1 MLALALVYSTQS
13 ALAGDVVTGSYS
25 NKDVTTSLRSDIII
39 NGVTY
44 RALETPVLKPVVE
57 TTETKTFE
65 LTAREEAR
73 MKLLGE
79 TIAVKTLTYERKL
92 KKASRRDEI
101 EQWKK
106 DHPKLAMVRKY
117 SGYGAVN
124 DHVLLP
130 ASDWWVDHEGLG
142 IGCAAV
148 GSLASMGLLAGGAA
162 K

>member
-1 MLALALVYSTQS
+1 MYSTQS

-25 NKDVTTSLRSDIII
+25 NKGVTTSLRSDIII

-44 RALETPVLKPVVE
+44 RALETPVLKPVIE

-65 LTAREEAR
+65 L